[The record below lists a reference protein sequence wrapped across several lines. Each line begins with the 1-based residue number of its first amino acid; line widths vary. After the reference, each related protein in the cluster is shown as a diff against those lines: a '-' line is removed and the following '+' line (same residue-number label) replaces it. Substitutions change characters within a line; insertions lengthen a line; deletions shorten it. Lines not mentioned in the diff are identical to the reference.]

1 MTEGAGAGEGVL
13 LRWQSRRWVGLG
25 FLLGAVLLVAM
36 DQTVIVTVLPRLA
49 SDLDIGVDAAA
60 WTVTAFILVAAVT
73 LAPMGQFADW
83 IGRRRLLIVSLLAF
97 AVGSAITASAENLPW
112 LLGGRALQGL
122 VFAALAPA
130 ILGLLNLSF
139 PAGPERT
146 VAFALWS
153 MATASAV
160 AIGPLVGGAFAALT
174 SWRDAFLVNL
184 PLCVLVAG
192 GVLLFV
198 ADDRRV
204 FATKAAAIGV
214 AGSRG
219 SRGSVGGSARGFD
232 LPGALLLGL
241 VMLTLVLGLQ
251 QGDSW
256 GWWRADGAIGLFG
269 LSPVP
274 WLLAASLVSVLGLVL
289 IERRRLQAGRAVLL
303 APAIFGVRSYRIALL
318 AAGLMSMALYGLLV
332 VLPIYIQFVLGAD
345 PLESG
350 AALCMLGAG
359 MLIGGVASR
368 ALIARFGCKVTASFA
383 LTAQV
388 LVLAAML
395 PVIGV
400 NATPGAAGV
409 LLLPYGAAY
418 SAAFSALM
426 NRLLSDIPPALSSRA
441 GALNS
446 MVRLG
451 LAAVA
456 TAMMVGLVIGISV
469 AETRTPILDDSALS
483 AAQLGSLERLTH
495 FRTGAGIARDDDRSA
510 LSEMA
515 LEPATAPLV
524 AKVRVGFAMAGRGA
538 ILTAACLALAGL
550 LVALRL
556 PTDFVR
562 IQGPDRAAQPVVALR
577 LPAEPARTQGIAR
590 APDRSSLGMAFRKAH
605 ATPGGPSRHTEGQDT
620 GD

>member
-219 SRGSVGGSARGFD
+219 SVGGSARGFD
-232 LPGALLLGL
+232 LPGAFLLGL

-495 FRTGAGIARDDDRSA
+495 FRTGVGIARDDDRSA